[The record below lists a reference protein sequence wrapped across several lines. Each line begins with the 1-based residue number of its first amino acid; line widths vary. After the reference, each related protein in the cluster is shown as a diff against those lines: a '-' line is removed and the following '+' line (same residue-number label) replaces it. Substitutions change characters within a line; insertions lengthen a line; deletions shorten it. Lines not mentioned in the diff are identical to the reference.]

1 MSMLIVAAA
10 VFLAIHLL
18 VAGTRARD
26 GLVSALGENAYLG
39 LFSLV
44 SAGVIVWMVVAYN
57 AAQASGN
64 SRVLY
69 DLGRGVRDLGIP
81 ILAIAFLLAVPGLL
95 TPNPTTVRQEHA
107 AQKAGAVRGVL
118 RITRHP
124 FLWGVAIWA
133 AFHVAVNGDQAS
145 VFFFGTFL
153 VLALLGTVSID
164 AKRRRK
170 LGVGWTDFASK
181 TSNVPF
187 GAILSGRTSFSAKEY
202 FDWRFLLALIVFIA
216 LLFAHA
222 ALFGVSAF
230 PGGWVP

>member
-1 MSMLIVAAA
+1 
-10 VFLAIHLL
+10 
-18 VAGTRARD
+18 
-26 GLVSALGENAYLG
+26 
-39 LFSLV
+39 
-44 SAGVIVWMVVAYN
+44 MVVAYN
-57 AAQASGN
+57 AAQASGE
-64 SRVLY
+64 SRALY

-81 ILAIAFLLAVPGLL
+81 IVAIAFLLAVPGLL
-95 TPNPTTVRQEHA
+95 TPNPTTVRQEAA

-133 AFHVAVNGDQAS
+133 AFHVAANGDEAS
-145 VFFFGTFL
+145 VSFFGTFL
-153 VLALLGTVSID
+153 VLALLGTLSID

-170 LGVGWTDFASK
+170 LGGGWTDFASK

-222 ALFGVSAF
+222 ALFGVSPF
-230 PGGWVP
+230 PNGWVP